1 MTRTASSLARTLS
14 VIALFLAALTL
25 LVTLAAFAQQTVAG
39 QPRTKSSVPLQ
50 PWRHLAT
57 QPTAVSQD
65 ALRLPAQM
73 QDAGVADPKEVSF
86 VPTVPYDVVGRS
98 SSVAIGDLDGDGHQD
113 LVVSSNDPY
122 SSECLEATPPGEVSV
137 LIGKGDG
144 IFQPAVN
151 YNSGGA
157 WAESV
162 AIGDVNGDEHPDLV
176 VANCKTDA
184 AGEVSILFGNGD
196 GTFQPAVSYSSGGY
210 FPKSVAIA
218 DVDGDGDVDLI
229 VANACQST
237 CQLGNGAGNVSVLLG
252 NGDGT
257 FQPSVSYSLGGSGGA
272 SVVVAD
278 VNGDGHPD
286 LIVAH
291 MCLSGCLVAGQVSV
305 LLGNGDGTFQPAVG
319 YGAALAETL
328 VAVTDLN
335 GDGHPDL
342 VVADTGGSPES
353 SVSVLLGKGDGTF
366 QAPVSYGSGGACV
379 TSVAAADLNGDGNP
393 DVAVANCFSDRKRE
407 TGRVGVLV
415 GNGDGTLQKAV
426 SYNSDGYWPL
436 SIAIGD
442 LNGDTRPDLVVANMY
457 ACAGGCNSGN
467 VEVLYNVFSAFVT
480 TKVTSSHNPAFVKQ
494 PVTFTAAVTS
504 TPPVPSGESMTFYA
518 DVTEIGTAS
527 IVNGMA
533 NLTTSFSA
541 ATTHIIRAK
550 YLGDTYHQINTGRL
564 AQVVARYPTSTS
576 FTSSPNPS
584 IYGRAITFTATVAG
598 TGPFPPTGQVLLTWL
613 GHTIGPFPLNSN
625 GVATLT
631 RSTLNVGTYPLTAA
645 YQGDVNNQRSTSAG
659 VSQVVERATST
670 ATLTSWPNPSTL
682 GQAVILRAKIMSPTV
697 VPRGPVTFTAG
708 ATTLGTVTL
717 SGGATRL
724 VVSSLP
730 AGSNTVTVT
739 YSGNAN
745 IIGSSASVI
754 QVVH

>member
-1 MTRTASSLARTLS
+1 
-14 VIALFLAALTL
+14 
-25 LVTLAAFAQQTVAG
+25 
-39 QPRTKSSVPLQ
+39 
-50 PWRHLAT
+50 
-57 QPTAVSQD
+57 
-65 ALRLPAQM
+65 
-73 QDAGVADPKEVSF
+73 
-86 VPTVPYDVVGRS
+86 
-98 SSVAIGDLDGDGHQD
+98 
-113 LVVSSNDPY
+113 
-122 SSECLEATPPGEVSV
+122 
-137 LIGKGDG
+137 
-144 IFQPAVN
+144 
-151 YNSGGA
+151 
-157 WAESV
+157 
-162 AIGDVNGDEHPDLV
+162 
-176 VANCKTDA
+176 
-184 AGEVSILFGNGD
+184 
-196 GTFQPAVSYSSGGY
+196 
-210 FPKSVAIA
+210 
-218 DVDGDGDVDLI
+218 
-229 VANACQST
+229 
-237 CQLGNGAGNVSVLLG
+237 
-252 NGDGT
+252 
-257 FQPSVSYSLGGSGGA
+257 
-272 SVVVAD
+272 
-278 VNGDGHPD
+278 
-286 LIVAH
+286 
-291 MCLSGCLVAGQVSV
+291 
-305 LLGNGDGTFQPAVG
+305 
-319 YGAALAETL
+319 
-328 VAVTDLN
+328 
-335 GDGHPDL
+335 
-342 VVADTGGSPES
+342 
-353 SVSVLLGKGDGTF
+353 
-366 QAPVSYGSGGACV
+366 
-379 TSVAAADLNGDGNP
+379 
-393 DVAVANCFSDRKRE
+393 
-407 TGRVGVLV
+407 
-415 GNGDGTLQKAV
+415 
-426 SYNSDGYWPL
+426 
-436 SIAIGD
+436 
-442 LNGDTRPDLVVANMY
+442 
-457 ACAGGCNSGN
+457 
-467 VEVLYNVFSAFVT
+467 
-480 TKVTSSHNPAFVKQ
+480 
-494 PVTFTAAVTS
+494 
-504 TPPVPSGESMTFYA
+504 MTFYA

-598 TGPFPPTGQVLLTWL
+598 TGPFPPTGQVLLTWP